1 MKDIDFLSHE
11 PYFNPKTVDVSIE
24 KSNIKS
30 KENTYYARVCK
41 KGRVN
46 TEKLLSILKEKA
58 TYIDINMMKVALEK
72 LEEII
77 FDLVSEGQT
86 VDFLNLGSFSLSCEG
101 KVGIKEGMSHYV
113 DESFSPE
120 SDSFRTNNDDGKT
133 DANVSN
139 ALAKR
144 EEYIEKKNGDFNVS
158 KAVLR
163 QPKFKIKFAPSV
175 ICKKRFEDVKMAIAI
190 KKRRSPVIKE
200 IEDITPKNLISSIS
214 IIKVKGDAL
223 KVLGEKPQVGIYME
237 KENGEMVKIEKDNI
251 IENTPKKLVILLEHK
266 LKNTDRLKLSII
278 TQYAK
283 MGSNCSTTLLR
294 GTSREFMWKART
306 HLAMKRKKVV

>member
-133 DANVSN
+133 DANVAN

-190 KKRRSPVIKE
+190 KKRRAPLIKTLVCV
-200 IEDITPKNLISSIS
+200 TPKNLSSTISM
-214 IIKVKGDAL
+214 IKIEGENL
-223 KVLGEKPQVGIYME
+223 KVLGDKKEVGIYIRE
-237 KENGEMVKIEKDNI
+237 ENGRSFKVEKDAIIQNEPKTLTLLLNNKLTKGATYNI
-251 IENTPKKLVILLEHK
+251 SL
-266 LKNTDRLKLSII
+266 I

-283 MGSNCSTTLLR
+283 MGSTSTTKILK
-294 GTSREFMWKART
+294 GTSFNFTMDREEKMDA
-306 HLAMKRKKVV
+306 A

>member
-101 KVGIKEGMSHYV
+101 KVGIKEGMRHYV

-133 DANVSN
+133 DANVAN

-190 KKRRSPVIKE
+190 KKRRAPLIKTLVCVTPE
-200 IEDITPKNLISSIS
+200 SLSSTISMIKIEGEN
-214 IIKVKGDAL
+214 L
-223 KVLGEKPQVGIYME
+223 KVLGDKKEVGIYIRE
-237 KENGEMVKIEKDNI
+237 ENGRSFKVEKDAIIQNEPKTLTLLLNNKLTKGATYNI
-251 IENTPKKLVILLEHK
+251 SL
-266 LKNTDRLKLSII
+266 I

-283 MGSNCSTTLLR
+283 MGSTSTTKILK
-294 GTSREFMWKART
+294 GTSFNFTMDREEKMDA
-306 HLAMKRKKVV
+306 A

>member
-101 KVGIKEGMSHYV
+101 KVGIKEGMRHYV

-133 DANVSN
+133 DANVAN

-190 KKRRSPVIKE
+190 KKRRAPLIKTLVCV
-200 IEDITPKNLISSIS
+200 TPESLSSTISM
-214 IIKVKGDAL
+214 IKIKGENL
-223 KVLGEKPQVGIYME
+223 KVLGDKKEVGIYIRE
-237 KENGEMVKIEKDNI
+237 ENGRSFKVEKDAI
-251 IENTPKKLVILLEHK
+251 IQNEPKTLTLLLNNK
-266 LKNTDRLKLSII
+266 LKKGATYNISLI

-283 MGSNCSTTLLR
+283 MGSTSTTKILK
-294 GTSREFMWKART
+294 GTSFNFTMDREEKMDA
-306 HLAMKRKKVV
+306 A

>member
-101 KVGIKEGMSHYV
+101 KVEIKEGMSHYV

-190 KKRRSPVIKE
+190 KKRRAPLIKTLVCVTPE
-200 IEDITPKNLISSIS
+200 SLSSTISMIKIEGEN
-214 IIKVKGDAL
+214 L
-223 KVLGEKPQVGIYME
+223 KVLGDKKEVGIYIRE
-237 KENGEMVKIEKDNI
+237 ENGKSFKVEKDAIIQNEPKTLTLLLNNKLTKGATYNI
-251 IENTPKKLVILLEHK
+251 SL
-266 LKNTDRLKLSII
+266 I

-283 MGSNCSTTLLR
+283 MGSTSTTKILK
-294 GTSREFMWKART
+294 GTSFNFTMDREEKMDA
-306 HLAMKRKKVV
+306 A

>member
-11 PYFNPKTVDVSIE
+11 PYFNLKTVDVSIE

-101 KVGIKEGMSHYV
+101 KVEIKEGMSHYV

-190 KKRRSPVIKE
+190 KKRRAPLIKTLVCV
-200 IEDITPKNLISSIS
+200 TPESLSSTISM
-214 IIKVKGDAL
+214 IKIKGENL
-223 KVLGEKPQVGIYME
+223 KVLGDKKEVGIYI
-237 KENGEMVKIEKDNI
+237 KEENERSFKVEKDAI
-251 IENTPKKLVILLEHK
+251 IQNEPKTLTLLLNNK
-266 LKNTDRLKLSII
+266 LKKGATYNISLI

-283 MGSNCSTTLLR
+283 MGSTSTTKILK
-294 GTSREFMWKART
+294 GTSFNFTMDREEKMDA
-306 HLAMKRKKVV
+306 A

>member
-58 TYIDINMMKVALEK
+58 TYIDINMTKVALEK

-77 FDLVSEGQT
+77 FDIVSEGQT

-101 KVGIKEGMSHYV
+101 KVGIKEGMRHYV

-190 KKRRSPVIKE
+190 KKRRAPLIKTLVCV
-200 IEDITPKNLISSIS
+200 TPKNLSSTISM
-214 IIKVKGDAL
+214 IKIEGENL
-223 KVLGEKPQVGIYME
+223 KVLGDKKEVGIYIRE
-237 KENGEMVKIEKDNI
+237 ENGRSFKVEKDAIIQNEPKTLTLLLNNKLTKGATYNI
-251 IENTPKKLVILLEHK
+251 SL
-266 LKNTDRLKLSII
+266 I

-283 MGSNCSTTLLR
+283 MGSTSTTKILK
-294 GTSREFMWKART
+294 GTSFNFTMDREEKMDA
-306 HLAMKRKKVV
+306 A

>member
-101 KVGIKEGMSHYV
+101 KVEIKEGMSHYV

-190 KKRRSPVIKE
+190 KKRRAPLIKTLVCVTPE
-200 IEDITPKNLISSIS
+200 SLSSTISMIKIEGEN
-214 IIKVKGDAL
+214 L
-223 KVLGEKPQVGIYME
+223 KVLGDKKEVGIYIRE
-237 KENGEMVKIEKDNI
+237 ENGRSFKVEKDAI
-251 IENTPKKLVILLEHK
+251 IQNEPKTLTLLLNNK
-266 LKNTDRLKLSII
+266 LKKGATYNISLI

-283 MGSNCSTTLLR
+283 MGSTSTTKILK
-294 GTSREFMWKART
+294 GTSFNFTMDREEKMDA
-306 HLAMKRKKVV
+306 A

>member
-101 KVGIKEGMSHYV
+101 KVEIKEGMRHYV

-133 DANVSN
+133 DANVAN

-190 KKRRSPVIKE
+190 KKRRAPLIKTLVCV
-200 IEDITPKNLISSIS
+200 TPESLSSTISM
-214 IIKVKGDAL
+214 IKIKGENL
-223 KVLGEKPQVGIYME
+223 KVLGDKKEVGIYIRE
-237 KENGEMVKIEKDNI
+237 ENGRSFKVEKDAI
-251 IENTPKKLVILLEHK
+251 IQNEPKTLTLLLNNK
-266 LKNTDRLKLSII
+266 LKKGATYNISLI

-283 MGSNCSTTLLR
+283 MGSTSTTKILK
-294 GTSREFMWKART
+294 GTSFNFTMDREEKMDA
-306 HLAMKRKKVV
+306 A

>member
-46 TEKLLSILKEKA
+46 TEKLLSILKAKA

-101 KVGIKEGMSHYV
+101 KVEIKEGMSHYV

-163 QPKFKIKFAPSV
+163 QPKFKIKFAPSI

-190 KKRRSPVIKE
+190 KKRRAPLIKTLVCVTPE
-200 IEDITPKNLISSIS
+200 SLSSTISMIKIEGEN
-214 IIKVKGDAL
+214 L
-223 KVLGEKPQVGIYME
+223 KVLGDKKEVGIYIRE
-237 KENGEMVKIEKDNI
+237 ENGRSFKVEKDAI
-251 IENTPKKLVILLEHK
+251 IQNEPKTLTLLLNNK
-266 LKNTDRLKLSII
+266 LKKGATYNISLI

-283 MGSNCSTTLLR
+283 MGSTSTTKILK
-294 GTSREFMWKART
+294 GTSFNFTMDREEKMDA
-306 HLAMKRKKVV
+306 A

>member
-101 KVGIKEGMSHYV
+101 KVEIKEGMSHYV

-133 DANVSN
+133 DANVAN

-144 EEYIEKKNGDFNVS
+144 EEYIEKKNGNFNVS

-190 KKRRSPVIKE
+190 KKRRAPLIKTLVCVTPE
-200 IEDITPKNLISSIS
+200 SLSSTISMIKIEGEN
-214 IIKVKGDAL
+214 L
-223 KVLGEKPQVGIYME
+223 KVLGDKKEVGIYIRE
-237 KENGEMVKIEKDNI
+237 ENGRSFKVEKDAI
-251 IENTPKKLVILLEHK
+251 IQNEPKTLTLLLNNK
-266 LKNTDRLKLSII
+266 LKKGATYNISLI

-283 MGSNCSTTLLR
+283 MGSTSTTKILK
-294 GTSREFMWKART
+294 GTSFNFTMDREEKMDA
-306 HLAMKRKKVV
+306 A